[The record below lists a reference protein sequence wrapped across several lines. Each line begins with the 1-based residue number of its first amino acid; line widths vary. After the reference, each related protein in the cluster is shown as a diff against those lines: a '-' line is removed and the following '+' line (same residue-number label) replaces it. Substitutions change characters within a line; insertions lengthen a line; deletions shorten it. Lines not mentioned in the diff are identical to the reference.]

1 MSASGVAAPGT
12 AMTDA
17 TLMKLKDLPIV
28 KRGDGV
34 ETTLLVG
41 SDRCGAVK
49 FTSGL
54 TRFPAG
60 KKVPFHHHNCDEQV
74 TLLEGV
80 AEVEIDG
87 ERTRLQRYDT
97 TYISAGTPHRFVNV
111 GDGPMLILWVYD
123 TDQVTRTFT
132 ETGRTVAHLSAQDT
146 TRPG

>member
-1 MSASGVAAPGT
+1 
-12 AMTDA
+12 MTDA
-17 TLMKLKDLPIV
+17 TLMKLDDLPIV

-34 ETTLLVG
+34 ETTPLVG

-60 KKVPFHHHNCDEQV
+60 KKVPVHHHNCDEQV

-87 ERTRLQRYDT
+87 ERTRLKRYDT
-97 TYISAGTPHRFVNV
+97 TYIPAGKPHRFVNV

-123 TDQVTRTFT
+123 TDAVTRTFT
-132 ETGRTVAHLSAQDT
+132 ETGETVVHLSAQDT